1 MHVRNSSRLL
11 ALLAPV
17 AALAVAGMARA
28 EDFHWQGRIP
38 AGRVLEIKGVNGAI
52 EASPAAGAEAEVV
65 AVKRGH
71 RSDPSQVEVKVVEH
85 AAGVTICAVYP
96 SGRAGRVNEC
106 VPGEG
111 GRLGAENNDVEVHFT
126 VKVPP
131 GLRFVART
139 VNGSVDAQDL
149 DGDVEARTVN
159 GGIKAT
165 TKGPVDAETVNGSI
179 NASVGRGNGTAPLR
193 FRTVNGGIS
202 LDLPE
207 GTSADLRASTVNGE
221 IETDF
226 PLTVKGRFSG
236 KSVSGALG
244 SGGRELSLE
253 TVNGSIRLRKGR

>member
-1 MHVRNSSRLL
+1 MNARSSSRLL
-11 ALLAPV
+11 ALVAPL
-17 AALAVAGMARA
+17 AALAVAAAARA

-38 AGRVLEIKGVNGAI
+38 AGRTLEIKGVNGAI
-52 EASPAAGAEAEVV
+52 EASPAAGDEAEVV

-85 AAGVTICAVYP
+85 ATGVTICAVYP
-96 SGRAGRVNEC
+96 GSHAGRANEC

-111 GRLGAENNDVEVHFT
+111 GRLGAENNDVEVDFT

-131 GLRFVART
+131 GLRFAART
-139 VNGSVDAQDL
+139 VNGSVQAEGL

-159 GGIKAT
+159 GAIKAA
-165 TKGPVDAETVNGSI
+165 TKGLIDAETVNGSI
-179 NASVGRGNGTAPLR
+179 NASVGRSVGTSPLR
-193 FRTVNGGIS
+193 FRTVNGSIS

-207 GTSADLRASTVNGE
+207 ETSADLRASTVNGE

-226 PLTVKGRFSG
+226 PLTVKGRFTG